1 MLNNK
6 YFNKIISFV
15 ICLIMTFS
23 LGINAKAANAYW
35 RRDGRGWW
43 LEYESGGYPYN
54 TWLKVGGYWYCFNGS
69 GYVIQNSWVQSGGSW
84 YYLGSSGA
92 MAVSTWVQSSGKWYY
107 VGSDGAMYVNSRTP
121 DGYYVGSDGAWSSGG
136 SGNSGGSGSN
146 VSTSN
151 THVLRAVEFGND
163 LSVGFSSYKSPIN
176 LYATSLNATTRLD
189 SMLWVAHAYKDSR
202 LSESGE
208 YFVMNVND
216 AKEMIRQIFGSVTSQ
231 DVSAMSISGTNMY
244 YNSVAFRGDAG
255 PHRFKSPNSANLEG
269 SQVRIVGDITDY
281 ENYYIGTYTIILS
294 KTDGGYFGGY
304 SFQSLSTSYN

>member
-15 ICLIMTFS
+15 ICLIMIFS
-23 LGINAKAANAYW
+23 FGINAKAANAYW

-92 MAVSTWVQSSGKWYY
+92 MAASTWVQSGGKWYY
-107 VGSDGAMYVNSRTP
+107 LGSDGAMYVNSRTP

-163 LSVGFSSYKSPIN
+163 LLSQETTSYKN
-176 LYATSLNATTRLD
+176 GLYVSN
-189 SMLWVAHAYKDSR
+189 SMLTYESRIDHMIWAANAFRDSR
-202 LSESGE
+202 LRTSGK
-208 YFVMNVND
+208 YYVMSIED
-216 AKEMIRQIFGSVTSQ
+216 AKSMITQLFGSVTNG
-231 DVSAMSISGTNMY
+231 DLSAMNTSGNDMY
-244 YNSVAFRGDAG
+244 FDSTAIRGYVYYSLA
-255 PHRFKSPNSANLEG
+255 SPKYATLEG
-269 SQVRIVGDITDY
+269 KQLRIVGDVIDY
-281 ENYYIGTYTIILS
+281 EKSYQGTYTIVLNN
-294 KTDGGYFGGY
+294 TDGGYFGGY
-304 SFQSLSTSYN
+304 SFGSFSVSYY